1 VSLTTVAGVTF
12 PTEWLYGALILIV
25 AIIVIVIVLRK
36 KGIGVGSKE
45 EETEAPLQQDLVAM
59 TPVDQSGNPVMG
71 RLLADVTLTERELVL
86 KDPEILDSQTGEP
99 KQQLVPYEDVVP
111 WIGRDV
117 NNMMVR
123 LWLVVKQK
131 GDLTAVSFSQLLS
144 SVRQRFDPMETDPRE
159 VGPHYIGGPP
169 RVSGVAQL
177 LQSTTGKIIIIGT
190 AWLVGILMGFLIE
203 AARAGHV

>member
-1 VSLTTVAGVTF
+1 LSLTTVGGITF
-12 PTEWLYGALILIV
+12 PTEWIYGIIALIIVGIV
-25 AIIVIVIVLRK
+25 ASVIYK
-36 KGIGVGSKE
+36 KKFAGDDKE
-45 EETEAPLQQDLVAM
+45 AESEAPLQQDLVAM

-86 KDPEILDSQTGEP
+86 SDPEVLDAQTGEP
-99 KQQLVPYEDVVP
+99 KQILVANEDVVP

-131 GDLTAVSFSQLLS
+131 GDYTAVSFSQLLS
-144 SVRQRFDPMETDPRE
+144 SIRQRFDPMETDPRE

-169 RVSGVAQL
+169 RMSGVAQL

-203 AARAGHV
+203 GARIGHL